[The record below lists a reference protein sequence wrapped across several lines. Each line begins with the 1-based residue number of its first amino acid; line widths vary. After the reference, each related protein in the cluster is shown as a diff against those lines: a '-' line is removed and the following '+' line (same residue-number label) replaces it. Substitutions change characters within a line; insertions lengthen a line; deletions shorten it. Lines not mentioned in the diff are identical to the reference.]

1 MTGPSRCRAGQG
13 RSLSVRDC
21 QAGVSRDDAGVITLA
36 GAVGERGKS
45 VGRAGG
51 RQVQV
56 LPYSVY
62 QAHVGRLVP
71 TGM

>member
-13 RSLSVRDC
+13 RSGKVHV
-21 QAGVSRDDAGVITLA
+21 GVSRDDAGVITLA

>member
-1 MTGPSRCRAGQG
+1 MTGPSRCRAVQG
-13 RSLSVRDC
+13 RSGKVPV
-21 QAGVSRDDAGVITLA
+21 GVSRDDAGVITLA

>member
-1 MTGPSRCRAGQG
+1 M
-13 RSLSVRDC
+13 
-21 QAGVSRDDAGVITLA
+21 SRDDAGVITLA

-51 RQVQV
+51 SQVQV
-56 LPYSVY
+56 LPHSVY